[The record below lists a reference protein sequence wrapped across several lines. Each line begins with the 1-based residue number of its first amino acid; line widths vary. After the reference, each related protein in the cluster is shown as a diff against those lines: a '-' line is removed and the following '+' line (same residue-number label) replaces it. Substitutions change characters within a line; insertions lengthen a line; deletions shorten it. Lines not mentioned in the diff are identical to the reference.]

1 MIQAERRVKILEIT
15 DSKGVVSV
23 KDLSRLLNTSLMTI
37 RRDLDSLEENRLIKR
52 THGGVVS
59 LKYEKDVP
67 FLARTLKKEKDKI
80 DIGRAA
86 AGIVENKD
94 IVYMDSGST
103 VATMAQF
110 LKGKI
115 GLKIV
120 TPSIQIVNELYMEEG
135 ITLILLG
142 GIVKGDLFCTVGSVA
157 ESELRNFHFQKAF
170 IGTSGITL
178 ENGIF
183 NSDFLAS
190 SLERIVIERSN
201 KIYVLADSSKFG
213 KNALINVLSLD
224 AVEALITDRTIS
236 DEMVDLMKR
245 NGVNLIKA

>member
-1 MIQAERRVKILEIT
+1 M
-15 DSKGVVSV
+15 
-23 KDLSRLLNTSLMTI
+23 
-37 RRDLDSLEENRLIKR
+37 
-52 THGGVVS
+52 
-59 LKYEKDVP
+59 
-67 FLARTLKKEKDKI
+67 
-80 DIGRAA
+80 
-86 AGIVENKD
+86 
-94 IVYMDSGST
+94 
-103 VATMAQF
+103 
-110 LKGKI
+110 
-115 GLKIV
+115 
-120 TPSIQIVNELYMEEG
+120 
-135 ITLILLG
+135 
-142 GIVKGDLFCTVGSVA
+142 A

-224 AVEALITDRTIS
+224 AVEALITDSTIS
-236 DEMVDLMKR
+236 EEMVDLMKR